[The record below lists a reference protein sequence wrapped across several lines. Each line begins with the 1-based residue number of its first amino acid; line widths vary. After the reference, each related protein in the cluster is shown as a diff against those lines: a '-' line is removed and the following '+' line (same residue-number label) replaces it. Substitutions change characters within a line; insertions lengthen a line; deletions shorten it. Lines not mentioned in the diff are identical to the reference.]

1 MDNLLVGAAL
11 LSAVLHAA
19 WNAAVKASPHPAQA
33 MLGQMVVSALLAVP
47 ALAWTGLPPPAAWP
61 WIAASV
67 LLNMGAVATL
77 LRGYAL
83 AGFGIVYPMA
93 RASSVLLVLPLAAA
107 VAGERPGAWA
117 MLGIGL
123 VSAAMLIPALGG
135 GRERALGRPALGWIL
150 SAGAFAAG
158 YAVCDAQ
165 GVRQSQSP
173 LAYGAALILVNAAS
187 WAWLQRRSGVSVA
200 GVAAEWKRAVPAGS
214 AAMLSYLLI
223 LWVFQHAP
231 IALGAALRD
240 TSAVFAA
247 VIAVAVLKEP
257 LDRRVPLAVLLA
269 TAGSMLIRLG

>member
-33 MLGQMVVSALLAVP
+33 MLGQMLVSAVLALPLLAW
-47 ALAWTGLPPPAAWP
+47 AGLPPPAAWP
-61 WIAASV
+61 WLAASL
-67 LLNMGAVATL
+67 LLNVGAVAAL
-77 LRGYAL
+77 LRGYVH
-83 AGFGIVYPMA
+83 AGLGIVYPMA

-107 VAGERPGAWA
+107 VAGERPAPLG
-117 MLGIGL
+117 MLGIAL
-123 VSAAMLIPALGG
+123 VSTAMLILALGT
-135 GRERALGRPALGWIL
+135 GREGKLKGPALGWIL
-150 SAGAFAAG
+150 AAGVFGAG

-173 LAYGAALILVNAAS
+173 LAYGAALTIVNAAT
-187 WAWLQRRSGVSVA
+187 WAWLQQRAGVSMA
-200 GVAAEWKRAVPAGS
+200 GVAAQWRRALPAGV

-223 LWVFQHAP
+223 LWAFQHGP

-247 VIAVAVLKEP
+247 LIAVTILKEP

-269 TAGSMLIRLG
+269 TVGSMLIRLG

>member
-19 WNAAVKASPHPAQA
+19 WNAAVKASPRPAQA

-47 ALAWTGLPPPAAWP
+47 AVAWTGLPPPAAWP

-67 LLNMGAVATL
+67 LLNMGAVAAL

-107 VAGERPGAWA
+107 VAGERPGAWV

-123 VSAAMLIPALGG
+123 VSAAMLILALGG
-135 GRERALGRPALGWIL
+135 DRGRALGRPALGWVL

-173 LAYGAALILVNAAS
+173 LAYGAALTIVNAAS
-187 WAWLQRRSGVSVA
+187 WAWLQRGSGISAA
-200 GVAAEWKRAVPAGS
+200 GLAAQWKRALPAGA

-247 VIAVAVLKEP
+247 VIAVTILKEP
-257 LDRRVPLAVLLA
+257 LDRRLPLAVLLA